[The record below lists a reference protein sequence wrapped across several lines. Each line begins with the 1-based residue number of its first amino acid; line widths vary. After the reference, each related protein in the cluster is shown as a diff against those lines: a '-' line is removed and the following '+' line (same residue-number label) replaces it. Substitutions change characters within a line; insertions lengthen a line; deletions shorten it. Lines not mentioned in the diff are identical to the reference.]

1 MGFVICLRESE
12 DLLYHLIRE
21 IWLLKMAFWQ
31 ENYQFIKEV
40 YEMRHSKM
48 AEWMENVEKSI
59 ARIMADKVYTSAEF
73 KRERDTF
80 QSLCKDLER
89 AEVRKWLQQILEIL
103 MAERAKDQKLAE
115 GNKLDALIQKHEELI
130 PNVQKTAVM
139 VDLYWKCYAYGDE
152 LKPHVEFLDGIMLS
166 STRDIAPS
174 CLENVDE
181 LIERQEKSLSQ
192 LDAKRNIVTD
202 LIAKGKV
209 ILQNPDKPKF
219 LEANVKRIQD
229 GWEDTKQKAQDRLQ
243 LLTETKNAFIG
254 YAENS
259 ESVYREFD
267 TAEDE
272 IKKVKKIFNLDAAN
286 ADLKKRQDLLKRSD
300 ETINGLF
307 ASINSNYNTM
317 CITIP
322 EDKKKILAKEIKAVE
337 DKLEVVGRFK
347 ATVSKIE
354 ELVAALTAFD
364 NSLKTLDAW
373 KDAATAELK
382 DIKEASGNMLP
393 EDRVARTMDLQEDI
407 AAKLEIL
414 KANAQTEQ
422 DLLPQGDKVPADA
435 QAFKDEL
442 KRITKY
448 VEDLQAK
455 TKVECDKFSN
465 DVKYWA
471 EYRTGIKEFTPWLA
485 SAEKATTE
493 GLTKPTSLDEVK
505 ALDDKVKQFDSNCVN
520 YLKVLDA
527 AKAASLKMTTH
538 AEADSEVAG
547 LKERYDK
554 VKAISDSWV
563 KKLEVLVKEWVLL
576 DNTVTE
582 LNSWVAKDKSAE
594 GENQFS
600 LEKMESTL
608 GELKNIFK
616 QKEKL
621 VEDL

>member
-21 IWLLKMAFWQ
+21 IWLPKMAFWQ

-89 AEVRKWLQQILEIL
+89 TEVKKWLAQILEIL

-152 LKPHVEFLDGIMLS
+152 LKPHVEFLDGIMMS

-174 CLENVDE
+174 CIENVDE

-229 GWEDTKQKAQDRLQ
+229 GCEDTKKKAQDRLQ

-259 ESVYREFD
+259 ETIASDFEL
-267 TAEDE
+267 AEDE
-272 IKKVKKIFNLDAAN
+272 
-286 ADLKKRQDLLKRSD
+286 
-300 ETINGLF
+300 TITGLF
-307 ASINSNYNTM
+307 NSINDNYKTM

-322 EDKKKILAKEIKAVE
+322 EDKKKGM
-337 DKLEVVGRFK
+337 GR
-347 ATVSKIE
+347 
-354 ELVAALTAFD
+354 
-364 NSLKTLDAW
+364 N
-373 KDAATAELK
+373 
-382 DIKEASGNMLP
+382 
-393 EDRVARTMDLQEDI
+393 
-407 AAKLEIL
+407 
-414 KANAQTEQ
+414 
-422 DLLPQGDKVPADA
+422 
-435 QAFKDEL
+435 
-442 KRITKY
+442 
-448 VEDLQAK
+448 
-455 TKVECDKFSN
+455 
-465 DVKYWA
+465 
-471 EYRTGIKEFTPWLA
+471 
-485 SAEKATTE
+485 
-493 GLTKPTSLDEVK
+493 
-505 ALDDKVKQFDSNCVN
+505 
-520 YLKVLDA
+520 
-527 AKAASLKMTTH
+527 
-538 AEADSEVAG
+538 
-547 LKERYDK
+547 
-554 VKAISDSWV
+554 
-563 KKLEVLVKEWVLL
+563 
-576 DNTVTE
+576 
-582 LNSWVAKDKSAE
+582 
-594 GENQFS
+594 
-600 LEKMESTL
+600 
-608 GELKNIFK
+608 
-616 QKEKL
+616 
-621 VEDL
+621 